1 MLPLEGDPTPQP
13 VLVTAANERSGSFSP
28 DSRWLAYVS
37 DETGGDEVYAMAFPG
52 GEGRRLISTSGGT
65 EPVWSPRGDELFY
78 RNGDRMM
85 AVPVQL
91 GQALE
96 AGTPVQLFEARY
108 DREPAPSGSQSYDVS
123 LDGQTFY
130 MIDNS
135 QDRSSRIVVVENW
148 LEELRRLVP
157 TD

>member
-1 MLPLEGDPTPQP
+1 
-13 VLVTAANERSGSFSP
+13 
-28 DSRWLAYVS
+28 
-37 DETGGDEVYAMAFPG
+37 MAFPG

-91 GQALE
+91 GDALQI
-96 AGTPVQLFEARY
+96 GIPVQLFEARY
-108 DREPAPSGSQSYDVS
+108 DREPAPSGSQSYDVA
-123 LDGQTFY
+123 LHGQTFY
-130 MIDNS
+130 MIENS
-135 QDRSSRIVVVENW
+135 QDRDARIVVVESW
-148 LEELRRLVP
+148 IEELKRLVP